1 MNWSIDLSYHVF
13 KLSDIRMPPSF
24 VKSPSTLGRRS
35 PAPSRKTRCY
45 TRKDTIIVNY
55 IRSYQHPQSKF
66 QLTKY
71 LCTFKASI
79 SIISI
84 SSTTFTYFFF
94 SSMASEGK
102 YNHETSIP
110 SNFWTRDQ
118 WFIAITA
125 MVLSLIMGYLV
136 YDAVMSTAVEMLQS
150 LLMISPLILVIV
162 VHWLSAPNR
171 FSIPVPGSEP
181 NAIHQAG
188 GSPWGITLIL
198 ALLFFLISHQPSLR
212 GFLF

>member
-1 MNWSIDLSYHVF
+1 
-13 KLSDIRMPPSF
+13 
-24 VKSPSTLGRRS
+24 
-35 PAPSRKTRCY
+35 
-45 TRKDTIIVNY
+45 
-55 IRSYQHPQSKF
+55 
-66 QLTKY
+66 
-71 LCTFKASI
+71 
-79 SIISI
+79 
-84 SSTTFTYFFF
+84 
-94 SSMASEGK
+94 MASEGK

-110 SNFWTRDQ
+110 SSLWTRDQ
-118 WFIAITA
+118 WFITITA

-136 YDAVMSTAVEMLQS
+136 YDAVMSTAAEMLQS

-171 FSIPVPGSEP
+171 FSIPMPGSEP
-181 NAIHQAG
+181 NAIHRAG